1 MFQTIYENTRQPL
14 QLQVFWLRTATYIER
29 RFNTKQLTPNPP
41 YNLERL
47 VL

>member
-1 MFQTIYENTRQPL
+1 MFQTIYENKRQPL
-14 QLQVFWLRTATYIER
+14 QLQVFWLKTATYIER
-29 RFNTKQLTPNPP
+29 RCNTKQLTPNPP